1 MYLRVGRGRDA
12 RQPCRDREAEPTRNV
27 QPSRS
32 LQGSQRISPG
42 DIAARKLLKSVP
54 CTLLEKNLFF
64 YETSKYLDFLY
75 ACL

>member
-12 RQPCRDREAEPTRNV
+12 RRPCRDREAGPTRNV

-42 DIAARKLLKSVP
+42 DTAARKLLKSVP
-54 CTLLEKNLFF
+54 CTLLQKKKLF
-64 YETSKYLDFLY
+64 YMN
-75 ACL
+75 